1 MLDLELDNSGDL
13 LVSNFDLQLIDGIDQ
28 IKQNLA
34 IRLRFFLGEWFLD
47 IEQGIAYYQDI
58 FIKSPN
64 QIQVENIL
72 KNEIL
77 ETDGITELTS
87 FESEYDTV
95 LRKYTVAFTALADE
109 GEINLEV
116 SIP

>member
-1 MLDLELDNSGDL
+1 MLDLQLDNSGDL
-13 LVSNFDLQLIDGIDQ
+13 LVSNYDLSLIEGVDQ
-28 IKQNLA
+28 IAQNLA

-64 QIQVENIL
+64 QIQVENLL

-77 ETDGITELTS
+77 ETDGIIEITS
-87 FESEYDTV
+87 FEAEYDV
-95 LRKYTVAFTALADE
+95 ALRKFNVAFTALSDE